1 MWQDFTSLVYL
12 VDNMAVRDVRAVE
25 KRLEKLLAENW
36 RREYSEIIRFVQA
49 QMTLTMLQSN
59 TLLIRGQLDNKGLMG
74 RNPGW
79 ECEVAVCLEGVWK
92 R

>member
-1 MWQDFTSLVYL
+1 MWQDFTPLVYS

>member
-1 MWQDFTSLVYL
+1 MWQDFTSLVYS

>member
-1 MWQDFTSLVYL
+1 MWQDFTPLVYS
-12 VDNMAVRDVRAVE
+12 VDNMAVRGVRAVE

-59 TLLIRGQLDNKGLMG
+59 TLLIMGQLDNKGLMG